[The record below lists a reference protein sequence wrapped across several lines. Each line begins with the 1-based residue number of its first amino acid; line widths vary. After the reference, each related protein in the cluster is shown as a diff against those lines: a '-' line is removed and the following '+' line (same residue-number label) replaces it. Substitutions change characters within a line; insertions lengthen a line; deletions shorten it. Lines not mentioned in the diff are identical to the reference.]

1 MTLNTEFKTNLKKAE
16 AGLNVFI
23 AMRTILV
30 LVAVFVCFTS
40 CFTAG
45 IKLPEHIYKR
55 PSYNL
60 SRDTAIG
67 VFRFWS
73 PEYVPG
79 SGYAAATMF
88 YKELLER
95 GFSNVAAEIDVHDIR
110 LDNIM
115 EIAERK
121 NYKLIITGE
130 VSYYISGSEVQ
141 ESRVDE
147 QIKAIDVLT
156 RKTVWHAEVIEI
168 GRPVYRVDYIFFST
182 KGKEAPSPAVL
193 MGRNARKFCNMFLT
207 VPEEHE
213 SLSEDM
219 RLVNDGDNYLVTKEY
234 EKAKSL
240 FEKALEINPD
250 NGYAL
255 FNLGLVH
262 ERQGNKEEAI
272 KMYQKV
278 IALNIDATDKES
290 NDPIKMGQSLVVLAK
305 EHIANLEK

>member
-1 MTLNTEFKTNLKKAE
+1 MALNTEFKTNLKKGE
-16 AGLNVFI
+16 ARLSVSI

-55 PSYNL
+55 PSYDL
-60 SRDTAIG
+60 HRDTAIG

-73 PEYVPG
+73 PEYAPG

-95 GFSNVAAEIDVHDIR
+95 GFSKVSAEFDVHNIR

-121 NYKLIITGE
+121 NYELIITGE

-156 RKTVWHAEVIEI
+156 RKTVWYAEVMEI
-168 GRPVYRVDYIFFST
+168 GRPVYAADYIFFST

-193 MGRNARKFCNMFLT
+193 MHKNARKFCNMFLT
-207 VPEEHE
+207 PYEE
-213 SLSEDM
+213 ED
-219 RLVNDGDNYLVTKEY
+219 DS
-234 EKAKSL
+234 AKD
-240 FEKALEINPD
+240 E
-250 NGYAL
+250 
-255 FNLGLVH
+255 
-262 ERQGNKEEAI
+262 
-272 KMYQKV
+272 V
-278 IALNIDATDKES
+278 I
-290 NDPIKMGQSLVVLAK
+290 
-305 EHIANLEK
+305 